1 MSNYTKTTNFTAKD
15 SLTTGDSNKIVRGS
29 EFDTEFNA
37 ISAAIATKADLAS
50 PTFTGSPT
58 APTQSTADETTKLA
72 TTAYVANKIAA
83 ISSGVTSVAAGTGI
97 SITGTGS
104 GPYTGAVTI
113 TATGPT
119 LSATQSWTGANTFSD
134 FTASTHKFDS
144 NSNIQLTSSQIRVSQ
159 GGNEL
164 SRTLLSGTTYK
175 FTLGGNDTRGM
186 QYDSS
191 GNAVAIGYAA
201 VNYLNFA
208 SNSYAEF
215 NLSDV
220 RKPGGGSFNS
230 TSDARLKTD
239 VADYS
244 KGLTAVKSL
253 RPVSY
258 KFIDKKTGQTIDRTF
273 IGVIAQE
280 VEQTQFANIVG
291 TDADGYKTVDPSEIM
306 FALVNAVKELSTEV
320 NILKTKVANLEAQIG

>member
-15 SLTTGDSNKIVRGS
+15 TLASGDSNKIVRGS

-37 ISAAIATKADLAS
+37 ISSAISSKADLAS
-50 PTFTGSPT
+50 PTFTGTPT
-58 APTQSTADETTKLA
+58 GPTQVVGDESTKLA

-83 ISSGVTSVAAGTGI
+83 ISSGVTSVAAGSGI
-97 SITGTGS
+97 TITGTGS
-104 GPYTGAVTI
+104 GPYTGNITI
-113 TATGPT
+113 TNSGPT
-119 LSATQSWTGANTFSD
+119 LAATQTWTGANTFNSIVSSS
-134 FTASTHKFDS
+134 FNFAST
-144 NSNIQLTSSQIRVSQ
+144 SSIY
-159 GGNEL
+159 L
-164 SRTLLSGTTYK
+164 SASKVKIDINGSPISRFYLDGTTHK
-175 FTLGGNDTRGM
+175 LALGNTDDRGL
-186 QYDSS
+186 QYDAS
-191 GNAVAIGYAA
+191 GNTVGVGYGA
-201 VNYLNFA
+201 VNYLNFF
-208 SNSYAEF
+208 SSSYAEF
-215 NLSDV
+215 NLSDI

-291 TDADGYKTVDPSEIM
+291 TDADGYKTVDPSELV

-320 NILKTKVANLEAQIG
+320 NILKTKVANLEAQ

>member
-1 MSNYTKTTNFTAKD
+1 MANYTKTTNFTAKD
-15 SLTTGDSNKIVRGS
+15 SLTSGDSNKIVRGS

-37 ISAAIATKADLAS
+37 VSAAITTKADLAS
-50 PTFTGSPT
+50 PAFTGSPT
-58 APTQSTADETTKLA
+58 APTQVVGDETTKLA

-97 SITGTGS
+97 SVTGTGS

-119 LSATQSWTGANTFSD
+119 LSATQTWTGVNSFND
-134 FTASTHKFDS
+134 FTAGTHKFNS
-144 NSNIQLTSSQIRVSQ
+144 TSNIAISGSEVRVTVS
-159 GGNEL
+159 GTEVT
-164 SRTLLSGTTYK
+164 RTFQSGTTYK
-175 FTLGGNDTRGM
+175 IALGGTSNRGI
-186 QYDSS
+186 QYDTSVNEVGVGYESTNFLSFS
-191 GNAVAIGYAA
+191 G
-201 VNYLNFA
+201 
-208 SNSYAEF
+208 SSYAYF

-220 RKPGGGSFNS
+220 RKQGGGSFNS
-230 TSDARLKTD
+230 LSDARLKTD

-244 KGLTAVKSL
+244 KGLSALKTL

-258 KFIDKKTGQTIDRTF
+258 KYVDKKTGVTLDKTF

-291 TDADGYKTVDPSEIM
+291 TDPDGYKTVDPSELV

-320 NILKTKVANLEAQIG
+320 NILKTKVANLEAQ